1 MKHFKILVWFNS
13 LQVKWYIKSSRKN
26 IVYELLH
33 KLLNDLRLSDFRKS
47 ENYEKKMGGGRAYY
61 PVSLLGKQKQASK
74 FLALSSFAWFSDIAS
89 LVLTAI
95 VSINIFL

>member
-1 MKHFKILVWFNS
+1 
-13 LQVKWYIKSSRKN
+13 
-26 IVYELLH
+26 
-33 KLLNDLRLSDFRKS
+33 
-47 ENYEKKMGGGRAYY
+47 MGGGRAYY

-95 VSINIFL
+95 VSVNIFL